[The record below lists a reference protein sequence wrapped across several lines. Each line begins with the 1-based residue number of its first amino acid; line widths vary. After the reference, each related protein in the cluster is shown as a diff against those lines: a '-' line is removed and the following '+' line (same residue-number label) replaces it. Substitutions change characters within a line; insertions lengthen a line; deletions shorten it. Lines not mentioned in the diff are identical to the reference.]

1 MLCSK
6 QKRFE
11 YGGIGVSDLVQS
23 LITGFFTSIILL
35 LLVYFFWRLY
45 DRPSK
50 KQLELEEETREKRKE
65 ERMWRAIEAEIEQER
80 EQAEALATI
89 ERKKADML
97 ARAQPPAAGVM
108 QGALATL
115 DAPTEGEAYLDRF
128 KPNPSGI
135 EEILVDEQIEQ
146 AETDDSDVLLAPE
159 LVEVR
164 QDEGKVGEIG
174 MDNLLTN
181 ETAEIADSP
190 IIEDLVGVESIEYSE
205 PQSKTEPQAL
215 PTGTDEGD
223 SAVDWNQQQEPE
235 DDGWAVG
242 W

>member
-1 MLCSK
+1 M
-6 QKRFE
+6 
-11 YGGIGVSDLVQS
+11 SDLVQS

-65 ERMWRAIEAEIEQER
+65 ERMWRAIESEMEKER
-80 EQAEALATI
+80 EQAEALAII
-89 ERKKADML
+89 ERKKADMR

-128 KPNPSGI
+128 KPNITEI
-135 EEILVDEQIEQ
+135 EEILVDEQIDQEE
-146 AETDDSDVLLAPE
+146 ADDSDVLLAPE
-159 LVEVR
+159 LVVVR
-164 QDEGKVGEIG
+164 LDEGESAEVVG
-174 MDNLLTN
+174 N
-181 ETAEIADSP
+181 ESQANEPIEAEESP
-190 IIEDLVGVESIEYSE
+190 ASE
-205 PQSKTEPQAL
+205 ENVAEEQIDQTPA
-215 PTGTDEGD
+215 EGD
-223 SAVDWNQQQEPE
+223 DSEVNWNQQQEPE

>member
-1 MLCSK
+1 MLCLK

-11 YGGIGVSDLVQS
+11 YGGIGVSDLVHS

-65 ERMWRAIEAEIEQER
+65 ERMWRAIESEMEKER
-80 EQAEALATI
+80 EQAEALAII
-89 ERKKADML
+89 ERKKADMR

-128 KPNPSGI
+128 KPNITEI
-135 EEILVDEQIEQ
+135 EEILVDDQIDQEE
-146 AETDDSDVLLAPE
+146 ADDSDVLLAPE
-159 LVEVR
+159 LVVVR
-164 QDEGKVGEIG
+164 LDEGESAEVVS
-174 MDNLLTN
+174 N
-181 ETAEIADSP
+181 ELQANEPIETEEFPESEEHVAEEQIDQTPA
-190 IIEDLVGVESIEYSE
+190 
-205 PQSKTEPQAL
+205 
-215 PTGTDEGD
+215 EGD
-223 SAVDWNQQQEPE
+223 DSEVNWNQQQEPE

>member
-1 MLCSK
+1 MLCLK

-65 ERMWRAIEAEIEQER
+65 ERMWRAIESEMEKER
-80 EQAEALATI
+80 EKAEALAII
-89 ERKKADML
+89 ERKKADMR

-128 KPNPSGI
+128 KPNITEI
-135 EEILVDEQIEQ
+135 EEILVDEQIDQEE
-146 AETDDSDVLLAPE
+146 ADDSDVLLAPE
-159 LVEVR
+159 LVVVR
-164 QDEGKVGEIG
+164 LDEGESAEVAGSE
-174 MDNLLTN
+174 LQAN
-181 ETAEIADSP
+181 EPIEAEESP
-190 IIEDLVGVESIEYSE
+190 ASE
-205 PQSKTEPQAL
+205 ENVAEEQIDQTPA
-215 PTGTDEGD
+215 EGD
-223 SAVDWNQQQEPE
+223 DSEVNWNQQQEPE

>member
-1 MLCSK
+1 MLCLK

-50 KQLELEEETREKRKE
+50 KQIELEEETREKRKE
-65 ERMWRAIEAEIEQER
+65 ERMWRAIESEMEKER
-80 EQAEALATI
+80 EQAEALAII
-89 ERKKADML
+89 ERKKADMR

-128 KPNPSGI
+128 KPNITEI
-135 EEILVDEQIEQ
+135 EEILVDEQIDQEE
-146 AETDDSDVLLAPE
+146 ADDSDVLLAPE
-159 LVEVR
+159 LVVVR
-164 QDEGKVGEIG
+164 QDEGESAEVVDSELQANEPI
-174 MDNLLTN
+174 
-181 ETAEIADSP
+181 ETAESPASEENIAEEQIYQTP
-190 IIEDLVGVESIEYSE
+190 
-205 PQSKTEPQAL
+205 A
-215 PTGTDEGD
+215 EGD
-223 SAVDWNQQQEPE
+223 DSEVNWNQQQEPE

>member
-1 MLCSK
+1 MLCLK

-65 ERMWRAIEAEIEQER
+65 ERMWRAIESEMEKER
-80 EQAEALATI
+80 EQAEALAII
-89 ERKKADML
+89 ERKKADMR

-128 KPNPSGI
+128 RPNITGI
-135 EEILVDEQIEQ
+135 EEILVDEQIDQEE
-146 AETDDSDVLLAPE
+146 ADDSDVLLAPE
-159 LVEVR
+159 LVVVR
-164 QDEGKVGEIG
+164 LDEGESAEVVGNELQANKPIEVEESLVSEENVAEEQIG
-174 MDNLLTN
+174 K
-181 ETAEIADSP
+181 TAAEDDDS
-190 IIEDLVGVESIEYSE
+190 EVN
-205 PQSKTEPQAL
+205 
-215 PTGTDEGD
+215 
-223 SAVDWNQQQEPE
+223 WNQQQEPE

>member
-1 MLCSK
+1 M
-6 QKRFE
+6 
-11 YGGIGVSDLVQS
+11 SDLVQS

-65 ERMWRAIEAEIEQER
+65 ERMWRAIESEMEKER
-80 EQAEALATI
+80 EQAEALAII
-89 ERKKADML
+89 ERKKADMR

-128 KPNPSGI
+128 KPNITEI
-135 EEILVDEQIEQ
+135 EEILVDEQIDQED
-146 AETDDSDVLLAPE
+146 TDDSDVLLAPE
-159 LVEVR
+159 LVVVR
-164 QDEGKVGEIG
+164 QDEGESAEVVG
-174 MDNLLTN
+174 N
-181 ETAEIADSP
+181 ELQANEPIEAEEPPA
-190 IIEDLVGVESIEYSE
+190 SE
-205 PQSKTEPQAL
+205 ENVAEEQIDQTPA
-215 PTGTDEGD
+215 EGD
-223 SAVDWNQQQEPE
+223 DAEVNWNQKQEPE

>member
-11 YGGIGVSDLVQS
+11 CGGIEVSDLVQS

-50 KQLELEEETREKRKE
+50 KQLELAEETREKRKE
-65 ERMWRAIEAEIEQER
+65 ERMWRAIEAEMELER
-80 EQAEALATI
+80 ERAEALAII
-89 ERKKADML
+89 ERKKADL
-97 ARAQPPAAGVM
+97 RARAQPPAAGVM

-115 DAPTEGEAYLDRF
+115 DAPTEGEAYLERF
-128 KPNPSGI
+128 KPNLNGI
-135 EEILVDEQIEQ
+135 EEILVDEQIDQ

-164 QDEGKVGEIG
+164 QDEGEHGEIG
-174 MDNLLTN
+174 MDSMLTN
-181 ETAEIADSP
+181 EPAETANSP
-190 IIEDLVGVESIEYSE
+190 IIDDLVGEESTEYLE
-205 PQSKTEPQAL
+205 PQSETEPQIQISS
-215 PTGTDEGD
+215 TVEGD
-223 SAVDWNQQQEPE
+223 SEVDWNQQQEPE

>member
-1 MLCSK
+1 M
-6 QKRFE
+6 
-11 YGGIGVSDLVQS
+11 SDLVQS

-65 ERMWRAIEAEIEQER
+65 ERMWRAIESEMEKER
-80 EQAEALATI
+80 EQAEALAII
-89 ERKKADML
+89 ERKKADMR

-128 KPNPSGI
+128 KPNITEI
-135 EEILVDEQIEQ
+135 EEILVDEQIDQED
-146 AETDDSDVLLAPE
+146 ADDSDVLLAPE
-159 LVEVR
+159 LVVVR
-164 QDEGKVGEIG
+164 QDEGESAEVVG
-174 MDNLLTN
+174 N
-181 ETAEIADSP
+181 ELQANEPIEAEESP
-190 IIEDLVGVESIEYSE
+190 ASE
-205 PQSKTEPQAL
+205 ENVAEEQIDQTPA
-215 PTGTDEGD
+215 EGD
-223 SAVDWNQQQEPE
+223 DAEVNWNQQQEPE

>member
-1 MLCSK
+1 M
-6 QKRFE
+6 
-11 YGGIGVSDLVQS
+11 SDLVQS

-65 ERMWRAIEAEIEQER
+65 ERMWRAIESEMEKER
-80 EQAEALATI
+80 EQAEALAII
-89 ERKKADML
+89 ERKKADMR

-128 KPNPSGI
+128 KPNISDI
-135 EEILVDEQIEQ
+135 EEILVDEQIDQEE
-146 AETDDSDVLLAPE
+146 ADDSDVLLAPE
-159 LVEVR
+159 LVVVR
-164 QDEGKVGEIG
+164 LDEGESAEVVG
-174 MDNLLTN
+174 N
-181 ETAEIADSP
+181 ELQANEPIEAEESP
-190 IIEDLVGVESIEYSE
+190 ASE
-205 PQSKTEPQAL
+205 ENVAEEQIDQTPA
-215 PTGTDEGD
+215 EGD
-223 SAVDWNQQQEPE
+223 DSEVNWNQQQEPE

>member
-1 MLCSK
+1 M
-6 QKRFE
+6 
-11 YGGIGVSDLVQS
+11 SDLVQS

-65 ERMWRAIEAEIEQER
+65 ERMWRAIESEMEKER
-80 EQAEALATI
+80 EQAEALAII
-89 ERKKADML
+89 ERKKADMR

-128 KPNPSGI
+128 KPNITEI
-135 EEILVDEQIEQ
+135 EEILVDEQIDQEE
-146 AETDDSDVLLAPE
+146 ADDSDVLLAPE
-159 LVEVR
+159 LVVVR
-164 QDEGKVGEIG
+164 LDEGESAEVVGNELQANKPIEVEESLVSEENVAEEQIG
-174 MDNLLTN
+174 KTV
-181 ETAEIADSP
+181 AEDDDS
-190 IIEDLVGVESIEYSE
+190 EVN
-205 PQSKTEPQAL
+205 
-215 PTGTDEGD
+215 
-223 SAVDWNQQQEPE
+223 WNQQQEPE

>member
-1 MLCSK
+1 M
-6 QKRFE
+6 
-11 YGGIGVSDLVQS
+11 SDLVQS

-65 ERMWRAIEAEIEQER
+65 ERMWRAIESEMEKER
-80 EQAEALATI
+80 EQAEALAII
-89 ERKKADML
+89 ERKKADMR

-128 KPNPSGI
+128 KPNITEI
-135 EEILVDEQIEQ
+135 EEILVDEQIDQEE
-146 AETDDSDVLLAPE
+146 ADDSDVLLAPE
-159 LVEVR
+159 LVVVR
-164 QDEGKVGEIG
+164 LDEGESAEVVS
-174 MDNLLTN
+174 N
-181 ETAEIADSP
+181 ELQANEPIETEESPASEENVAEEQIDQTPA
-190 IIEDLVGVESIEYSE
+190 
-205 PQSKTEPQAL
+205 
-215 PTGTDEGD
+215 EGD
-223 SAVDWNQQQEPE
+223 DSEVNWNQQQEPE

>member
-1 MLCSK
+1 M
-6 QKRFE
+6 
-11 YGGIGVSDLVQS
+11 SDLVQS

-65 ERMWRAIEAEIEQER
+65 ERMWRAIESEMEKER
-80 EQAEALATI
+80 EQAEALAII
-89 ERKKADML
+89 ERKKADMR

-128 KPNPSGI
+128 KPNITEI
-135 EEILVDEQIEQ
+135 EEILVDEQIDQEE
-146 AETDDSDVLLAPE
+146 ADDSDVLLAPE
-159 LVEVR
+159 LVVVR
-164 QDEGKVGEIG
+164 QDEGKSAEVVG
-174 MDNLLTN
+174 N
-181 ETAEIADSP
+181 ELQANEPIEREESPASEENVAEEQIDQTPA
-190 IIEDLVGVESIEYSE
+190 
-205 PQSKTEPQAL
+205 
-215 PTGTDEGD
+215 EGD
-223 SAVDWNQQQEPE
+223 DSEVNWNQQQEPE

>member
-1 MLCSK
+1 M
-6 QKRFE
+6 
-11 YGGIGVSDLVQS
+11 SDLVQS

-65 ERMWRAIEAEIEQER
+65 ERMWRAIESEMEKER
-80 EQAEALATI
+80 EQAEALAII
-89 ERKKADML
+89 ERKKADMR

-115 DAPTEGEAYLDRF
+115 DAPTEGEAYLNRF
-128 KPNPSGI
+128 KPNITEI
-135 EEILVDEQIEQ
+135 EEILVDEQIDQEE
-146 AETDDSDVLLAPE
+146 ADDSDVLLAPE
-159 LVEVR
+159 LVVVR
-164 QDEGKVGEIG
+164 LDEGESAEVVG
-174 MDNLLTN
+174 N
-181 ETAEIADSP
+181 ELQANEPIEAEGSP
-190 IIEDLVGVESIEYSE
+190 ASE
-205 PQSKTEPQAL
+205 ENVAEEQIDQTPA
-215 PTGTDEGD
+215 EGD
-223 SAVDWNQQQEPE
+223 DSEVNWNQQAEPE

>member
-1 MLCSK
+1 MLCLK

-65 ERMWRAIEAEIEQER
+65 ERMWRAIESEMEKER
-80 EQAEALATI
+80 EQAEALAII
-89 ERKKADML
+89 ERKKADMR

-128 KPNPSGI
+128 KPNITEI
-135 EEILVDEQIEQ
+135 EEILVDEQIDQEE
-146 AETDDSDVLLAPE
+146 ADDSDVLLAPE
-159 LVEVR
+159 LVVVR
-164 QDEGKVGEIG
+164 LDEGESAKVVG
-174 MDNLLTN
+174 N
-181 ETAEIADSP
+181 ELQANEPIEAEESP
-190 IIEDLVGVESIEYSE
+190 ASE
-205 PQSKTEPQAL
+205 ENVAEEQIDQTPA
-215 PTGTDEGD
+215 EGD
-223 SAVDWNQQQEPE
+223 DSEVNWNQQQEPE

>member
-1 MLCSK
+1 M
-6 QKRFE
+6 
-11 YGGIGVSDLVQS
+11 SDLVQS

-65 ERMWRAIEAEIEQER
+65 ERMWRAIESEMEKER
-80 EQAEALATI
+80 EQAEALAII
-89 ERKKADML
+89 ERKKADMR

-128 KPNPSGI
+128 KPNITEI
-135 EEILVDEQIEQ
+135 EEILVDEQIDQEE
-146 AETDDSDVLLAPE
+146 ADDSDVLLAPE
-159 LVEVR
+159 LVVVR
-164 QDEGKVGEIG
+164 QDEGESAEVVDSE
-174 MDNLLTN
+174 LQAN
-181 ETAEIADSP
+181 EPIETEESPASKENIAEEQIDQTPA
-190 IIEDLVGVESIEYSE
+190 
-205 PQSKTEPQAL
+205 
-215 PTGTDEGD
+215 EGD
-223 SAVDWNQQQEPE
+223 DSEVNWNQQQEPE

>member
-1 MLCSK
+1 M
-6 QKRFE
+6 
-11 YGGIGVSDLVQS
+11 SDLVKS

-65 ERMWRAIEAEIEQER
+65 ERMWRAIESEMEKER
-80 EQAEALATI
+80 EQAEALAII
-89 ERKKADML
+89 ERKKADMR

-128 KPNPSGI
+128 KPNITEI
-135 EEILVDEQIEQ
+135 EEILVDKQIDQEE
-146 AETDDSDVLLAPE
+146 ADDSDVLLAPE
-159 LVEVR
+159 LVVVR
-164 QDEGKVGEIG
+164 LDEGESAEVVG
-174 MDNLLTN
+174 N
-181 ETAEIADSP
+181 ELQANEPIEAEEP
-190 IIEDLVGVESIEYSE
+190 PTSE
-205 PQSKTEPQAL
+205 ENVAEEQIDQTPA
-215 PTGTDEGD
+215 EGD
-223 SAVDWNQQQEPE
+223 DSEVNWNQQQEPE

>member
-1 MLCSK
+1 M
-6 QKRFE
+6 
-11 YGGIGVSDLVQS
+11 SDLVQS

-65 ERMWRAIEAEIEQER
+65 ERMWRAIESEMEKER
-80 EQAEALATI
+80 EQAEALAII
-89 ERKKADML
+89 ERKKADMR

-128 KPNPSGI
+128 KPNITEI
-135 EEILVDEQIEQ
+135 EEILVDEQIDQEE
-146 AETDDSDVLLAPE
+146 ADDSDVLLAPE
-159 LVEVR
+159 LVVVR
-164 QDEGKVGEIG
+164 LDEGESAEVVGNELQANEPIEVEESLVSEENVAEEQIG
-174 MDNLLTN
+174 K
-181 ETAEIADSP
+181 TAAEDDDS
-190 IIEDLVGVESIEYSE
+190 EVN
-205 PQSKTEPQAL
+205 
-215 PTGTDEGD
+215 
-223 SAVDWNQQQEPE
+223 WNQQQESE

>member
-1 MLCSK
+1 M
-6 QKRFE
+6 
-11 YGGIGVSDLVQS
+11 SDLVQS

-65 ERMWRAIEAEIEQER
+65 ERMWRAIESEMEKER
-80 EQAEALATI
+80 EQAEALAII
-89 ERKKADML
+89 ERKKADMR

-115 DAPTEGEAYLDRF
+115 DAPTEGEAYLNRF
-128 KPNPSGI
+128 KPNITEI
-135 EEILVDEQIEQ
+135 EEILVDEQIDQEE
-146 AETDDSDVLLAPE
+146 ADDSDVLLAPE
-159 LVEVR
+159 LVVVR
-164 QDEGKVGEIG
+164 LDEGESAEVVG
-174 MDNLLTN
+174 N
-181 ETAEIADSP
+181 ELQANEPIEAEESP
-190 IIEDLVGVESIEYSE
+190 ASE
-205 PQSKTEPQAL
+205 ENVAEEQIDQTPA
-215 PTGTDEGD
+215 EGD
-223 SAVDWNQQQEPE
+223 DSEVNWNQQQEPE

>member
-1 MLCSK
+1 MLCLK

-65 ERMWRAIEAEIEQER
+65 ERMWRAIESEMEKER
-80 EQAEALATI
+80 EQAEALAII
-89 ERKKADML
+89 ERKKADMR

-128 KPNPSGI
+128 KPNITEI
-135 EEILVDEQIEQ
+135 EEILVDEQIDQEE
-146 AETDDSDVLLAPE
+146 ADDSDVLLAPE
-159 LVEVR
+159 LVVVR
-164 QDEGKVGEIG
+164 QDEGESAEVVDSE
-174 MDNLLTN
+174 LQAN
-181 ETAEIADSP
+181 EPIEAEESP
-190 IIEDLVGVESIEYSE
+190 ASE
-205 PQSKTEPQAL
+205 ENVAEEQIDQTPA
-215 PTGTDEGD
+215 EGD
-223 SAVDWNQQQEPE
+223 DSEVNWNQQQEPE

>member
-1 MLCSK
+1 M
-6 QKRFE
+6 
-11 YGGIGVSDLVQS
+11 SDLVQS

-65 ERMWRAIEAEIEQER
+65 ERMWRAIESEMEKER
-80 EQAEALATI
+80 EQAEALAII
-89 ERKKADML
+89 ERKKADMR

-128 KPNPSGI
+128 KPNITEI
-135 EEILVDEQIEQ
+135 EEILVDEQIDQEE
-146 AETDDSDVLLAPE
+146 ADDSDVLLAPE
-159 LVEVR
+159 LVVVR
-164 QDEGKVGEIG
+164 LDEGESAKVVG
-174 MDNLLTN
+174 N
-181 ETAEIADSP
+181 ELQANEPIEAEESP
-190 IIEDLVGVESIEYSE
+190 ASE
-205 PQSKTEPQAL
+205 ENVAEERIDQTPA
-215 PTGTDEGD
+215 EGD
-223 SAVDWNQQQEPE
+223 DSEVNWNQQQEPE

>member
-1 MLCSK
+1 M
-6 QKRFE
+6 
-11 YGGIGVSDLVQS
+11 SDLVQS

-65 ERMWRAIEAEIEQER
+65 ERMWRAIESEMEKER
-80 EQAEALATI
+80 EQAEALAII
-89 ERKKADML
+89 ERKKADMR

-128 KPNPSGI
+128 KPNITEI
-135 EEILVDEQIEQ
+135 EEILVDEQIDQEE
-146 AETDDSDVLLAPE
+146 ADDSDVLLAPE
-159 LVEVR
+159 LVVVR
-164 QDEGKVGEIG
+164 QDEGESAEVVG
-174 MDNLLTN
+174 N
-181 ETAEIADSP
+181 ELQANEPIEAEESP
-190 IIEDLVGVESIEYSE
+190 ASE
-205 PQSKTEPQAL
+205 ENVAEEQIDQTPA
-215 PTGTDEGD
+215 EGD
-223 SAVDWNQQQEPE
+223 DSEVNWNQQQEPE

>member
-1 MLCSK
+1 M
-6 QKRFE
+6 
-11 YGGIGVSDLVQS
+11 SDLVQS
-23 LITGFFTSIILL
+23 LITGFFTSTILL

-65 ERMWRAIEAEIEQER
+65 ERMWRAIESEMEKER
-80 EQAEALATI
+80 EQAEALAII
-89 ERKKADML
+89 ERKKADMR

-128 KPNPSGI
+128 KPNITEI
-135 EEILVDEQIEQ
+135 EEILVDEQIDQEE
-146 AETDDSDVLLAPE
+146 ADDSDVLLAPE
-159 LVEVR
+159 LVVVR
-164 QDEGKVGEIG
+164 LDEGESAEVVG
-174 MDNLLTN
+174 N
-181 ETAEIADSP
+181 ELQANEPIEAEESP
-190 IIEDLVGVESIEYSE
+190 ASE
-205 PQSKTEPQAL
+205 ENVAEEQIDQTPA
-215 PTGTDEGD
+215 EGD
-223 SAVDWNQQQEPE
+223 DSEVNWNQQQEPE

>member
-1 MLCSK
+1 MLCLK

-65 ERMWRAIEAEIEQER
+65 ERMWRAIESEMEKER
-80 EQAEALATI
+80 EQAEALAII
-89 ERKKADML
+89 ERKKADMR

-128 KPNPSGI
+128 KPNITEI
-135 EEILVDEQIEQ
+135 EEILVDEQIDQEE
-146 AETDDSDVLLAPE
+146 ADDSDVLLAPE
-159 LVEVR
+159 LVVVR
-164 QDEGKVGEIG
+164 LDEGESAEVVDSE
-174 MDNLLTN
+174 LQAN
-181 ETAEIADSP
+181 EPIEAEESP
-190 IIEDLVGVESIEYSE
+190 ASE
-205 PQSKTEPQAL
+205 ENVAEEQIDQTPA
-215 PTGTDEGD
+215 EGD
-223 SAVDWNQQQEPE
+223 DSEVNWNQQQEPE

>member
-1 MLCSK
+1 M
-6 QKRFE
+6 
-11 YGGIGVSDLVQS
+11 SDLVQS

-65 ERMWRAIEAEIEQER
+65 ERMWRAIESEMEKER
-80 EQAEALATI
+80 EQAEALAII
-89 ERKKADML
+89 ERKKADMR

-128 KPNPSGI
+128 KPNITEI
-135 EEILVDEQIEQ
+135 EEILVDEHIDQDE
-146 AETDDSDVLLAPE
+146 ADDSDVLLAPE
-159 LVEVR
+159 LVVVR
-164 QDEGKVGEIG
+164 QDEGKSAEVVG
-174 MDNLLTN
+174 N
-181 ETAEIADSP
+181 ELQANEPIEREESPASEENVAEEQIDQTPA
-190 IIEDLVGVESIEYSE
+190 
-205 PQSKTEPQAL
+205 
-215 PTGTDEGD
+215 EGD
-223 SAVDWNQQQEPE
+223 DSEVNWNQQQEPE

>member
-1 MLCSK
+1 M
-6 QKRFE
+6 
-11 YGGIGVSDLVQS
+11 SDLVQS

-65 ERMWRAIEAEIEQER
+65 ERMWRAIESEMEKER
-80 EQAEALATI
+80 EQAEALAII
-89 ERKKADML
+89 ERKKADMR

-128 KPNPSGI
+128 KPNITEI
-135 EEILVDEQIEQ
+135 EEILVDEQIDQEE
-146 AETDDSDVLLAPE
+146 ADDSDVLLAPE
-159 LVEVR
+159 LVVVR
-164 QDEGKVGEIG
+164 QDEGESAEVVDSE
-174 MDNLLTN
+174 LQAN
-181 ETAEIADSP
+181 EPIEAEESP
-190 IIEDLVGVESIEYSE
+190 ASE
-205 PQSKTEPQAL
+205 ENVAEEQIDQTPA
-215 PTGTDEGD
+215 EGD
-223 SAVDWNQQQEPE
+223 DAEVNWNQQQEPE

>member
-1 MLCSK
+1 M
-6 QKRFE
+6 
-11 YGGIGVSDLVQS
+11 SDLVQS

-65 ERMWRAIEAEIEQER
+65 ERMWRAIESEMEKER
-80 EQAEALATI
+80 EQAEALAII
-89 ERKKADML
+89 ERKKADMR

-128 KPNPSGI
+128 KPNITEI
-135 EEILVDEQIEQ
+135 EEILVDEQIDQEE
-146 AETDDSDVLLAPE
+146 ADDSDVLLAPE
-159 LVEVR
+159 LVVVR
-164 QDEGKVGEIG
+164 LDEGESAEVVGNELQANKPIEVEESLVSEENVAEEQIG
-174 MDNLLTN
+174 K
-181 ETAEIADSP
+181 TAAEDDDS
-190 IIEDLVGVESIEYSE
+190 EVN
-205 PQSKTEPQAL
+205 
-215 PTGTDEGD
+215 
-223 SAVDWNQQQEPE
+223 WNQQQEPE

>member
-1 MLCSK
+1 M
-6 QKRFE
+6 
-11 YGGIGVSDLVQS
+11 SDLVQS

-65 ERMWRAIEAEIEQER
+65 ERMWRAIESEMEKER
-80 EQAEALATI
+80 EQAEALAII
-89 ERKKADML
+89 ERKKADMR

-128 KPNPSGI
+128 KPNITEI
-135 EEILVDEQIEQ
+135 EEILVDEQIDQDE
-146 AETDDSDVLLAPE
+146 ADDSDVLLAPE
-159 LVEVR
+159 LVVVR
-164 QDEGKVGEIG
+164 LDEGESAEVVG
-174 MDNLLTN
+174 N
-181 ETAEIADSP
+181 ELQANEPIEAEEPPA
-190 IIEDLVGVESIEYSE
+190 SE
-205 PQSKTEPQAL
+205 ENVAEEQIDQTPA
-215 PTGTDEGD
+215 EGD
-223 SAVDWNQQQEPE
+223 DAEVNWNQQQEPE

>member
-1 MLCSK
+1 M
-6 QKRFE
+6 
-11 YGGIGVSDLVQS
+11 SDLVQS

-65 ERMWRAIEAEIEQER
+65 ERMWRAIESEMEKER
-80 EQAEALATI
+80 EQAEALAII
-89 ERKKADML
+89 ERKKADMR

-115 DAPTEGEAYLDRF
+115 DAPTEGQAYLDRF
-128 KPNPSGI
+128 KPNITEI

-146 AETDDSDVLLAPE
+146 EEADDSDVLLAPE
-159 LVEVR
+159 LVVVR
-164 QDEGKVGEIG
+164 QDEGESAEVVGNELLVNKPIEVEESLVFEENVAEEQIG
-174 MDNLLTN
+174 K
-181 ETAEIADSP
+181 TAAEDDDS
-190 IIEDLVGVESIEYSE
+190 EVN
-205 PQSKTEPQAL
+205 
-215 PTGTDEGD
+215 
-223 SAVDWNQQQEPE
+223 WNQQQEPE
-235 DDGWAVG
+235 DDAWAVG

>member
-1 MLCSK
+1 MLCLK

-65 ERMWRAIEAEIEQER
+65 ERMWRAIESEMEKER
-80 EQAEALATI
+80 EQAEALAII
-89 ERKKADML
+89 ERKKADMR

-115 DAPTEGEAYLDRF
+115 DAPTEGEAYLNRF
-128 KPNPSGI
+128 KPNITEI
-135 EEILVDEQIEQ
+135 EEILVDEQIDQEE
-146 AETDDSDVLLAPE
+146 ADDSDVLLAPE
-159 LVEVR
+159 LVVVR
-164 QDEGKVGEIG
+164 LDEGESAEVVG
-174 MDNLLTN
+174 N
-181 ETAEIADSP
+181 ELQANEPIEAEESP
-190 IIEDLVGVESIEYSE
+190 ASE
-205 PQSKTEPQAL
+205 ENVAEEQIDQTPA
-215 PTGTDEGD
+215 EGD
-223 SAVDWNQQQEPE
+223 DSEVNWNQQQEPE

>member
-1 MLCSK
+1 M
-6 QKRFE
+6 
-11 YGGIGVSDLVQS
+11 SDLVQS

-65 ERMWRAIEAEIEQER
+65 ERMWRAIESEMEKER
-80 EQAEALATI
+80 EQAEALAII
-89 ERKKADML
+89 ERKKADMR

-115 DAPTEGEAYLDRF
+115 DAPTEGQAYLDRF
-128 KPNPSGI
+128 KPNITEI

-146 AETDDSDVLLAPE
+146 EEADDSDVLLAPE
-159 LVEVR
+159 LVVVR
-164 QDEGKVGEIG
+164 QDEGESAEVVGNELLVNKPIEVEESLVFEENVAEEQIG
-174 MDNLLTN
+174 K
-181 ETAEIADSP
+181 TAAEDDDS
-190 IIEDLVGVESIEYSE
+190 EVN
-205 PQSKTEPQAL
+205 
-215 PTGTDEGD
+215 
-223 SAVDWNQQQEPE
+223 WNQQQEPE